1 MKNSFL
7 ARWQANFWA
16 GLIVLLPGVVSIGL
30 LVWLFGTVA
39 NLTDTLLIF
48 LPRTLTHH
56 DHGAGPM
63 FWYWSL
69 AALAVAVFLI
79 SVVGLF
85 ARNYFGRKV
94 IEWIETALLQ
104 VPLLNKVYSATKQV
118 NEAFSASGKTAFRTV
133 VLVEY
138 PRVGLYSV
146 GFITSEQAE
155 EAQARTGQ
163 RLVCVFIPTTPNPTS
178 GFLVLAPEDKVVK
191 LNMTVAEAIKYV
203 ISLGSL
209 MPSQAAT
216 SPASGAPNGGTIPAP
231 RHG

>member
-1 MKNSFL
+1 MKNSFF

-48 LPRTLTHH
+48 LPSTLTHM
-56 DHGAGPM
+56 DHGAGKM
-63 FWYWSL
+63 YWYWSL

-94 IEWIETALLQ
+94 IEWIETAILR
-104 VPLLNKVYSATKQV
+104 VPLLSKVYGATKQV
-118 NEAFSASGKTAFRTV
+118 NDAFSASGKTAFRTV

-138 PRVGLYSV
+138 PKAGLFSI
-146 GFITSEQAE
+146 GFITSEQQE
-155 EAQARTGQ
+155 EASAKTGQ
-163 RLVCVFIPTTPNPTS
+163 RLVCVFVPTTPNPTS
-178 GFLVLAPEDKVVK
+178 GFLVLAPEDKVMK

-209 MPSQAAT
+209 MPGQITTTPLQAGDAVGKLAT
-216 SPASGAPNGGTIPAP
+216 P
-231 RHG
+231 RHD

>member
-1 MKNSFL
+1 MKNSFF

-48 LPRTLTHH
+48 LPSTLTHM
-56 DHGAGPM
+56 DHGTGKM
-63 FWYWSL
+63 YWYWSL

-94 IEWIETALLQ
+94 IEWIETAILR
-104 VPLLNKVYSATKQV
+104 VPLLSKVYGATKQV
-118 NEAFSASGKTAFRTV
+118 NDAFSASGKTAFRTV

-138 PRVGLYSV
+138 PKAGLFSI
-146 GFITSEQAE
+146 GFITSEQQE
-155 EAQARTGQ
+155 EASAKTGQ
-163 RLVCVFIPTTPNPTS
+163 RLVCVFVPTTPNPTS
-178 GFLVLAPEDKVVK
+178 GFLVLAPEDKVMK

-209 MPSQAAT
+209 MPGQVATTPLQAGDAVGNP
-216 SPASGAPNGGTIPAP
+216 SAP
-231 RHG
+231 RHD